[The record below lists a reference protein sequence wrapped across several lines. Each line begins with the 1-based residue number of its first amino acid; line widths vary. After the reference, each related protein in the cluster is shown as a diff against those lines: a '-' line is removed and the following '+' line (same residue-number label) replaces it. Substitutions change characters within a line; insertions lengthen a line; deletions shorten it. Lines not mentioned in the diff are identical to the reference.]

1 MVEGKLP
8 TVTVIGTCRVHDTLK
23 EIDSLGLINL
33 NNGGMKSFV
42 HSLPEILL
50 RLEVMQQKSE
60 YLRDIVDLQVG
71 VRSGVRLRPENDFN
85 LNNSDI
91 IVIEISSLK
100 AIFFKEHPLQ
110 FNEVNRHLCTPYG
123 EFGVQLRNEID
134 LAFRNGSDEI
144 EIPNNSMPESMPEK
158 YKQIISGL
166 VPSLMNAE
174 LVRSYLRTLI
184 ETVDNIPIL
193 FVNHINI
200 DGRNGEK
207 ISSRNKLCQIIT
219 DFCLH
224 NDNSLFEP
232 AELFQLYQ
240 KKELLAK
247 DGNDLAHYATSALQ
261 TVGMAQYNKITNI
274 IADSSSRN

>member
-1 MVEGKLP
+1 
-8 TVTVIGTCRVHDTLK
+8 
-23 EIDSLGLINL
+23 
-33 NNGGMKSFV
+33 
-42 HSLPEILL
+42 
-50 RLEVMQQKSE
+50 
-60 YLRDIVDLQVG
+60 
-71 VRSGVRLRPENDFN
+71 
-85 LNNSDI
+85 
-91 IVIEISSLK
+91 
-100 AIFFKEHPLQ
+100 
-110 FNEVNRHLCTPYG
+110 
-123 EFGVQLRNEID
+123 
-134 LAFRNGSDEI
+134 
-144 EIPNNSMPESMPEK
+144 
-158 YKQIISGL
+158 
-166 VPSLMNAE
+166 MNAE
-174 LVRSYLRTLI
+174 LVRSYLRTLV